1 MISNLAANNNE
12 PYKTE
17 IIDGKKIIMMSP
29 ALSNHNLVRN
39 RVFGIFESYLRNN
52 ICLPFIDGDKLVL
65 EENGYV
71 LPDVFIVCDRSK
83 FKRDGVYGAPNLV
96 IEVLSASTRRYDR
109 GDKKDLYERS
119 GIGEYW
125 LIEPEL
131 KSIEVFIHDDSGR
144 YKLDNVYGIPDEY
157 ESEEDKIKIPQEI
170 KTGLFPDLVIKL
182 EEIFENVQKW

>member
-1 MISNLAANNNE
+1 MNPNIAANNNE

-17 IIDGKKIIMMSP
+17 IIDGKEIIMMSP
-29 ALSNHNLVRN
+29 AFSNHNAVRN
-39 RVFGIFESYLRNN
+39 NLFHIFKSYLRSN

-71 LPDVFIVCDRSK
+71 LPDVFIVCDRSTL
-83 FKRDGVYGAPNLV
+83 KRDGVYGAPNLV
-96 IEVLSASTRRYDR
+96 IEVLSASTRKYDR

-131 KSIEVFIHDDSGR
+131 KTIEVFILESGI
-144 YKLDNVYGIPDEY
+144 YKLDNVYGIPDDY
-157 ESEEDKIKIPQEI
+157 ESEEDKIKIPQKI
-170 KTGLFPDLVIKL
+170 KTDIFPDLIIEL
-182 EEIFENVQKW
+182 EEIFENVRKW